1 MRTVTHWVL
10 TTFTSPTGILILAAL
25 DSTLFFWL
33 PFGVDAATIVF
44 SMRGIAPWWAVA
56 LLATGGSL
64 AGALI
69 TFWMGGKVGDAGLD
83 RFASVKHLESARSRI
98 KKTTRAAALAALS
111 LVPPPFPF
119 TPIVLAAGALEVK
132 SATFFATLAA
142 CRFARFGLEAFLARR
157 YGPRTLDWLES
168 PIVENAVL
176 VFLVLGLVLT
186 TLTLVRMLRAPARSR
201 RRHIPARH

>member
-10 TTFTSPTGILILAAL
+10 TTFTNPSGILVLAAL

-56 LLATGGSL
+56 LLATGGSI

-69 TFWMGGKVGDAGLD
+69 TFWMGGKVGDAGLE
-83 RFASVKHLESARSRI
+83 RFASAKHLEAARARI

-119 TPIVLAAGALEVK
+119 TPIVLAAGALEVR
-132 SATFFATLAA
+132 SAAFFATLAA

-157 YGPRTLDWLES
+157 YGPQTLDWLES

-176 VFLVLGLVLT
+176 VFLLLGLVLT
-186 TLTLVRMLRAPARSR
+186 TLTLVRMVRAPARSR
-201 RRHIPARH
+201 RRRIPAGH

>member
-10 TTFTSPTGILILAAL
+10 TTFTNPTGILILAAL

-56 LLATGGSL
+56 LLATGGSI
-64 AGALI
+64 AGGVI
-69 TFWMGGKVGDAGLD
+69 TFWMGGKVGDAGLE
-83 RFASVKHLESARSRI
+83 RFASTKHLEAARARI

-132 SATFFATLAA
+132 SGTFFATLAA
-142 CRFARFGLEAFLARR
+142 CRFTRFGVEAFLARR
-157 YGPRTLDWLES
+157 YGPQTLDWLES
-168 PIVENAVL
+168 PIVETMVL
-176 VFLVLGLVLT
+176 IFLVLGLVLT
-186 TLTLVRMLRAPARSR
+186 TLTLVRMLRLPARSR
-201 RRHIPARH
+201 RRRIPAGH